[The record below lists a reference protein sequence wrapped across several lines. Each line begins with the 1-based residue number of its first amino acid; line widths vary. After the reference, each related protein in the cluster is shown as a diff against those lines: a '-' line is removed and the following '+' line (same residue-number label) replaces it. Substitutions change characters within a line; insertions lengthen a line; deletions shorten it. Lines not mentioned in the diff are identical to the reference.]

1 MARNELLTRNT
12 RPLIFGEVLYDCF
25 PDGERVLGG
34 APFNVAWHLQGF
46 GLSPLLLTR
55 IGTDAGGDAIIERM
69 TAWGMDTAAVQRDA
83 LHPTGVV
90 DITLQ
95 DGQPRFHIVEAQAY
109 DYIEHAPLAGV
120 LDGTRIGML
129 YHGSLAARSEVSRV
143 TLHWLRRQL
152 ALPAFIDINL
162 RPPWWRHEEITELLH
177 DARWLKLNSDELQ
190 ELLPDVSDTATAARA
205 LRSRYH
211 LEGVIVTMGAQGAML
226 LHDQQ
231 QYDTAAEPVAHL
243 MDTVGAGDAFSAVVL
258 LGLSRQWPAERM
270 LRRATEFA
278 AAICGRR
285 GATVFDPG
293 FYTGFIEQWED

>member
-1 MARNELLTRNT
+1 MARNEPLTRNT

-25 PDGERVLGG
+25 PGGERVLGG

-83 LHPTGVV
+83 LHPTGIV
-90 DITLQ
+90 DITLL

-109 DYIEHAPLAGV
+109 DYIEHGPLTDI
-120 LDGTRIGML
+120 LDGLHIDML
-129 YHGSLAARSEVSRV
+129 YHGSLAARSEVSRA
-143 TLHWLRRQL
+143 TLHWLRRQI

-162 RPPWWRHEEITELLH
+162 RPPWWRHEEIAELLR

-190 ELLPDVSDTATAARA
+190 ELLPDVSDTVSAART
-205 LRSRYH
+205 LSSRHH
-211 LEGVIVTMGAQGAML
+211 LEGVIVTLGAQGAML
-226 LHDQQ
+226 LHRQQ
-231 QYDTAAEPVAHL
+231 RYDASAEPVAHL
-243 MDTVGAGDAFSAVVL
+243 VDTVGAGDAFSAVVL
-258 LGLSRQWPAERM
+258 LGLSRQWPMERM
-270 LRRATEFA
+270 MRRATEFA

-285 GATVFDPG
+285 GATVFDRS